1 MMEDKIKSILAPS
14 NIGCN
19 FRGAVDFYS
28 DLLFI
33 PFVKTGDC
41 YLVKYIVDENNETVE
56 TNDAYI
62 YTGDEW
68 VMVGSNIAEEED
80 EFEL

>member
-1 MMEDKIKSILAPS
+1 MKNEIKSMVAPL
-14 NIGCN
+14 NMGCN
-19 FRGAVDFYS
+19 FCGAVDFYS

-41 YLVKYIVDENNETVE
+41 YLVKYIVNENNETVE

-68 VMVGSNIAEEED
+68 VMVGSNITEEED
-80 EFEL
+80 EIEL